1 MTGKAI
7 YKTYEDG
14 CTNEEIA
21 SNFKNEQKEISV
33 LITKPIDMDGFY
45 PGSNK
50 QNIKEIGQEIY
61 Y

>member
-7 YKTYEDG
+7 YKKYEDG
-14 CTNEEIA
+14 CTDEDLA

-33 LITKPIDMDGFY
+33 PVTNLINMDGFY

-50 QNIKEIGQEIY
+50 LDIKEIGQEIY